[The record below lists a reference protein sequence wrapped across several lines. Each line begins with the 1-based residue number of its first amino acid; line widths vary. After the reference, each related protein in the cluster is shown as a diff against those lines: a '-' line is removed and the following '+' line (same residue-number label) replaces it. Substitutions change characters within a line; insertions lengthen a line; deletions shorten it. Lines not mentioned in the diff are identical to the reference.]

1 MKRIH
6 SIVVLVAVSG
16 VVASQPAEFEIPGLH
31 NFECVPTFMATGDE
45 LELYRQPTLESDSIK
60 IPYRK
65 EWEVPA
71 PSSEGIT
78 RILSAGILRVIQPD
92 DQLRCEAVPEDGSEG
107 LVAGELVQFLHRGT
121 EGWGVIRFRGAQ
133 CRARVS
139 SGYDFFEIVE
149 EPKIQ
154 EWLRFFYADGTSPGW
169 ILNDRTQV
177 VLSSCS
183 G

>member
-1 MKRIH
+1 MKRMH

-45 LELYRQPTLESDSIK
+45 LELYRQPNLESERIK

-65 EWEVPA
+65 EWEVLA
-71 PSSEGIT
+71 PRRDGIT

-92 DQLRCEAVPEDGSEG
+92 DELRCEVVPEDGPEG
-107 LVAGELVQFLHRGT
+107 LVAGELVQFLHRT
-121 EGWGVIRFRGAQ
+121 VEGWGVIRFRGAQ
-133 CRARVS
+133 CHARVS
-139 SGYDFFEIVE
+139 PGYGLFEIVE
-149 EPKIQ
+149 EPEIQ
-154 EWLRFFYADGTSPGW
+154 EWLRFFYADGSSPGW
-169 ILNDRTQV
+169 VINDRTQV